1 MMQAVAPEYAPT
13 AGNAAAPNS
22 PRHRFYRRVLRALN
36 AAGIDFVVGGGYALE
51 LHLGIGRTTKDL
63 DLFLRPS
70 DVRATLEHFRSL
82 GFGAELTFPH
92 WLAKIKRDDREHI
105 DVIFNSGNAVCA
117 VDDEWFEHA
126 VPSTVMGQPARL
138 CPAEETIWSKAFVME
153 RERYDGADIAHLIHA
168 RAEALDWNRLA
179 RRFGRHWRVLLS
191 HLILFGFIYP
201 SERTRV
207 PEALMRRC
215 LRVLEHETRQPAGRR
230 ICRGPLT
237 SRAQYLVDVQL
248 WGYEDA
254 RLLPHGSL
262 SEDDASI
269 WTAAIDEGESRPV
282 GVEALADAAPEP

>member
-1 MMQAVAPEYAPT
+1 MAPARPP
-13 AGNAAAPNS
+13 ALRSRRPSAATQ
-22 PRHRFYRRVLRALN
+22 RFHASVLAELN
-36 AAGIDFVVGGGYALE
+36 AVGCEFLVGGGHALE
-51 LHLGIGRTTKDL
+51 RYLGIGRSVKDL
-63 DLFLRPS
+63 DLFMRER
-70 DVRATLEHFRSL
+70 DVPGALSHVAERL
-82 GFGAELTFPH
+82 GYAWEMTFPH

-201 SERTRV
+201 SERARV

-215 LRVLEHETRQPAGRR
+215 LRVLEHEMRQPAARR
-230 ICRGPLT
+230 VCRGPLT

-262 SEDDASI
+262 SEEDASI

-282 GVEALADAAPEP
+282 GIEALADAAPEP

>member
-1 MMQAVAPEYAPT
+1 MAPARRP
-13 AGNAAAPNS
+13 ALRSRRPSAATQ
-22 PRHRFYRRVLRALN
+22 RFHASVLAELN
-36 AAGIDFVVGGGYALE
+36 AAGCEFLVGGGHALE
-51 LHLGIGRTTKDL
+51 RYLGIGRSVKDL
-63 DLFLRPS
+63 DLFIRER
-70 DVRATLEHFRSL
+70 DVPAALSHVEQRL
-82 GFGAELTFPH
+82 GYAWEMTFPH
-92 WLAKIKRDDREHI
+92 WLAKIKRDDHEHI

-117 VDDEWFEHA
+117 VDDEWFRHA

-168 RAEALDWNRLA
+168 RAEALDWTRLA

-201 SERTRV
+201 SERARV

-215 LRVLEHETRQPAGRR
+215 LRALEHEMERPSPRR
-230 ICRGPLT
+230 VCRGPMT

-254 RLLPHGSL
+254 RLLPHGSM
-262 SEDDASI
+262 SEADASI
-269 WTAAIDEGESRPV
+269 WTAAIDQGESRPV
-282 GVEALADAAPEP
+282 GAEALADATPEP

>member
-1 MMQAVAPEYAPT
+1 MAPAPRST
-13 AGNAAAPNS
+13 ARSRPPSAATQ
-22 PRHRFYRRVLRALN
+22 RFHASVLAELN
-36 AAGIDFVVGGGYALE
+36 AGGFEFLVGGGHALE
-51 LHLGIGRTTKDL
+51 RYLGIGRSVKDL
-63 DLFLRPS
+63 DLFMRER
-70 DVRATLEHFRSL
+70 DVPAALSHVEQRL
-82 GFGAELTFPH
+82 GYAWEMTFPH
-92 WLAKIKRDDREHI
+92 WLAKIKRHDREHI

-117 VDDEWFEHA
+117 VDDEWFRHA

-138 CPAEETIWSKAFVME
+138 CPAEETIWSKSFVME

-168 RAEALDWNRLA
+168 RAEALDWDRLV

-191 HLILFGFIYP
+191 HLVLFGFIYP

-215 LRVLEHETRQPAGRR
+215 LRALEHEMRQPAARR
-230 ICRGPLT
+230 VCRGPIT

-262 SEDDASI
+262 SEEDASI

-282 GVEALADAAPEP
+282 GAEALADAAPES

>member
-1 MMQAVAPEYAPT
+1 MAPVRRPALRSRRPS
-13 AGNAAAPNS
+13 AATQ
-22 PRHRFYRRVLRALN
+22 RFHASVLAELN
-36 AAGIDFVVGGGYALE
+36 AAGCEFLVGGGHALE
-51 LHLGIGRTTKDL
+51 RYLGIGRSVKDL
-63 DLFLRPS
+63 DLFMRER
-70 DVRATLEHFRSL
+70 DVAGALSHVAERL
-82 GFGAELTFPH
+82 GYTWEMTFPH

-215 LRVLEHETRQPAGRR
+215 LRVLEHEMRQPAGRR

>member
-1 MMQAVAPEYAPT
+1 M
-13 AGNAAAPNS
+13 
-22 PRHRFYRRVLRALN
+22 
-36 AAGIDFVVGGGYALE
+36 
-51 LHLGIGRTTKDL
+51 
-63 DLFLRPS
+63 
-70 DVRATLEHFRSL
+70 
-82 GFGAELTFPH
+82 TFPH

-117 VDDEWFEHA
+117 VDDEWFQHA

-168 RAEALDWNRLA
+168 RAEALDWTRLA

-201 SERTRV
+201 SERARV

-215 LRVLEHETRQPAGRR
+215 LRALEHEMGRPSPR
-230 ICRGPLT
+230 RVCRGPIT

-254 RLLPHGSL
+254 RLLPHGSM
-262 SEDDASI
+262 SEADASI
-269 WTAAIDEGESRPV
+269 WTAAIDQGESRPV
-282 GVEALADAAPEP
+282 GAEALADVAPEP